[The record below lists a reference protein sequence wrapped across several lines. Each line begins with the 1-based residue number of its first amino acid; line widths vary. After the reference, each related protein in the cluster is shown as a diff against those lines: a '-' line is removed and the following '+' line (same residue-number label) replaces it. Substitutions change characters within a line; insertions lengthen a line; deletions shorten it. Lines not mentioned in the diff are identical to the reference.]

1 MKQYDRFFDA
11 DESPLQRAIRLQLRF
26 GDIAKVDV
34 YRIAYKAY
42 LREQCAQP
50 IGFLKGCSI
59 CRQVSRF
66 PYRTDATD
74 VLRFADWLESDVDQA
89 KPINR

>member
-11 DESPLQRAIRLQLRF
+11 NESPLQRAIRLQLQF
-26 GDIAKVDV
+26 GDIAKVDT

-50 IGFLKGCSI
+50 IGFLKSCSI
-59 CRQVSRF
+59 SKRASRF
-66 PYRTDATD
+66 PYRTDAAD
-74 VLRFADWLESDVDQA
+74 ILRFADWLESDVDQA
-89 KPINR
+89 KSINR